1 MTEIKRIH
9 MIIFWPTS
17 MLDIFSATTQS
28 VKMVVP
34 IYDFKTST
42 DIKKGATE
50 SINVPQ
56 RSGSYSLAE
65 FEAIF
70 LQIILKKVGH
80 DDRVIIMLYKVMNT
94 FSARHRSNFERPKI
108 DVFLSEISEN
118 GNVNISVKIKMHDIR
133 QVILLSYHHKRIDIK
148 LLE

>member
-1 MTEIKRIH
+1 M
-9 MIIFWPTS
+9 
-17 MLDIFSATTQS
+17 
-28 VKMVVP
+28 
-34 IYDFKTST
+34 
-42 DIKKGATE
+42 
-50 SINVPQ
+50 
-56 RSGSYSLAE
+56 
-65 FEAIF
+65 
-70 LQIILKKVGH
+70 GH
-80 DDRVIIMLYKVMNT
+80 DDRVIIMLYKVINT